1 MNRAVVTI
9 NPPQESP
16 LRVLLA
22 DDHMIFR
29 QGLRLLLQR
38 QGMDVVAEAGDG
50 LEAVQL
56 AQAQRPDVAVLDYGM
71 PGLNGI
77 AAAREILKRSPR
89 TQTILLSMYEDEEA
103 NALEALRAGMH
114 GYVLK
119 SQGAEELVNTI
130 REVSRGAIHISSGA
144 TQAALDAYGNGAKVL
159 PDPLTERERQILLM
173 IADGKTS
180 RDISAALLLS
190 AKTVESH
197 RSHIMHKLKIHRTAD
212 LIRYAVRRHLVR
224 P

>member
-1 MNRAVVTI
+1 MR
-9 NPPQESP
+9 
-16 LRVLLA
+16 LLVA
-22 DDHMIFR
+22 DDHTIFR
-29 QGLRLLLQR
+29 QGLLLLLQR
-38 QGMDVVAEAGDG
+38 QGMEVVAETGDG

-77 AAAREILKRSPR
+77 AAAREIHKRSPR
-89 TQTILLSMYEDEEA
+89 TQTVLLSMYEDEEA

-119 SQGAEELVNTI
+119 SQGADELVNTI
-130 REVSRGAIHISSGA
+130 REVSRGAIHISSGV
-144 TQAALDAYGNGAKVL
+144 TRAALDAYGSGAKAL
-159 PDPLTERERQILLM
+159 PDPLTERERQILLL

-180 RDISAALLLS
+180 RDISAALQLS

-212 LIRYAVRRHLVR
+212 LIRYAVRRHLVS